1 MKFPDAKINSI
12 QTITFCMG
20 DLVIMINEQ
29 VSKRQLIMGVVLAV
43 MYFFGLFSI
52 LMTRPVMGILDQV
65 FTLQPEQQNRIALM
79 LNSLIYI
86 GVFIAFWGFFKQA
99 NYDFR
104 RYWIRN
110 LLWMVWGF
118 CLIFIMGGILIPS
131 LISIFHPVTKSANE
145 VDLRSMLSSYPFI
158 FTVNV
163 IWLGPVIEELVYRA
177 TIFRTI
183 CRKSRSL
190 AYLVSSFLFGFQ
202 HVYKAV
208 VFQHNYSEMWNIFSY
223 MATGLILAYL
233 YEKRKNILVPLG
245 AHMINNGLSVLLY
258 FFSS

>member
-1 MKFPDAKINSI
+1 
-12 QTITFCMG
+12 
-20 DLVIMINEQ
+20 MINEQ
-29 VSKRQLIMGVVLAV
+29 VSKRQLIMGVILAV

-52 LMTRPVMGILDQV
+52 LMTRPVMGIFNHLFIV
-65 FTLQPEQQNRIALM
+65 QPELNIRIGLL

-86 GVFIAFWGFFKQA
+86 GVILVFWGYYKADIQ
-99 NYDFR
+99 DCR

-110 LLWMVWGF
+110 LLWMVWGL

-183 CRKSRSL
+183 RRKSRNL
-190 AYLVSSFLFGFQ
+190 AYLLSSFLFGFQ